1 MLGNG
6 GVGGGFTVDEGDGV
20 RGANGAVGR
29 EAEGVLDVGDNDLG
43 AVLDKELRSGRAY
56 PNLGAVLD
64 KELCSGRAYPS
75 RAADDSWLHLVCQ
88 PSKPM
93 VFKFYVFLIFS
104 IFL

>member
-6 GVGGGFTVDEGDGV
+6 GVGGGFIVDEGDGV

-29 EAEGVLDVGDNDLG
+29 EAEGVLDVGDNDLS

-56 PNLGAVLD
+56 P
-64 KELCSGRAYPS
+64 S
-75 RAADDSWLHLVCQ
+75 RASDDSWHHLVCQ

-93 VFKFYVFLIFS
+93 APFDKCDSFKRKDWD
-104 IFL
+104 